1 MRILIVAYYFPPET
15 YAMMASLRPYS
26 WAKYWDRSG
35 HEICIVTTP
44 KNRDEVEKNP
54 WPNVHIEEVP
64 LPARGSKNL
73 SREQNVS
80 TEKKAKRGNLR
91 ERLIALQK
99 NLGAGSLLYGSNL
112 WIFNALQRAIE
123 LHRQQPFDI
132 VVSTYS
138 PPASPI
144 VAGILKRKFDIFWVA
159 DYRDLWHDNAYTRA
173 KFPFAWI
180 ENWLENYYVGK
191 ADLITTVSEPLA
203 ARLARRFRQPIRSIE
218 NGFDLEDL
226 PKERY
231 PFPDDGKIRVAYT
244 GSIYPG
250 KQDPSPLFRAIQELG
265 TEKNRLEILFYT
277 FEADYL
283 NTLISRYNLQ
293 GVIQINSFV
302 NRNQCLQIQKTVDI
316 LLFLDWNDPTKEGI
330 LTGKIFE
337 YMYSGVPVLAI
348 GSDRETVASQLIQE
362 AGIGVC
368 LGNSPEAIA
377 DYLRDLLRGIRP
389 DYNPDRNVLQRYT
402 REKLATTLLEEIQK
416 HQERLLGEKK

>member
-1 MRILIVAYYFPPET
+1 MRILIIAYYFPPET
-15 YAMMASLRPYS
+15 YATMASLRPYS
-26 WAKYWDRSG
+26 WAKYWHRSG
-35 HEICIVTTP
+35 HEICILTTP
-44 KNRDEVEKNP
+44 KNRDEVEKHP
-54 WPNVHIEEVP
+54 WTNVHIEEVP
-64 LPARGSKNL
+64 LPVLRAKNL
-73 SREQNVS
+73 SGEKDLS

-112 WIFNALQRAIE
+112 WIFNALGKAIE
-123 LHRQQPFDI
+123 LHRQQPFDV

-180 ENWLENYYVGK
+180 EDRLENYYVGK

-203 ARLARRFRQPIRSIE
+203 AQLARRFRQPIRSIE
-218 NGFDLEDL
+218 NGFDLEEL
-226 PKERY
+226 PEERY
-231 PFPDDGKIRVAYT
+231 LFPDNGKIRVAYT

-250 KQDPSPLFRAIQELG
+250 KQDPSPLFQAIQELG

-277 FEADYL
+277 FESDYL
-283 NTLISRYNLQ
+283 NSLISRYNLH
-293 GVIQINSFV
+293 GVVQINSFI
-302 NRNQCLQIQKTVDI
+302 NRIDCLQIQKTVDL
-316 LLFLDWNDPTKEGI
+316 LLFLDWNDPTTEGI

-337 YMYSGVPVLAI
+337 YMYSGVPVLAL
-348 GSDRETVASQLIQE
+348 GSDRGTVASQLIQE

-368 LGNSPEAIA
+368 LGNSSKAIA
-377 DYLRDLLRGIRP
+377 DFLRDLVKGIRP

-402 REKLATTLLEEIQK
+402 REKLAATMLEEIQK
-416 HQERLLGEKK
+416 HQKRFLGENR